1 VVVEKGKTLR
11 VAWLA
16 NSPGPNQTDFF
27 DSLSKEVGI
36 DLRVLYCAKRNSK
49 WRGTDSN
56 CDGHN
61 ANFMWNLNPRP
72 EKNVHLHF
80 NPEAIFEV
88 IEGNF
93 DMFVVSGGYS
103 FPTSI
108 MTMIAL
114 ALIKRRWLFWGEMI
128 NRNPSFKTTIVKK
141 PLVYP
146 LLRRAEAILTMGEK
160 GEESYKTIGIGKKN
174 IFQMPYSCNLDEY
187 LKVNRDIGKK
197 RNHRRLSII
206 VTARLIE
213 LKRVGLAIEG
223 FVSLADKYKE
233 WDLKICGDGP
243 LRKKLEEKIPREYRN
258 RVQFLGFV
266 TKENQPDMY
275 SESDIFLL
283 TSRQDG
289 WGMVIPEAMATGLP
303 VICTSAV
310 ESAKEMLVNRD
321 CGILIEPENKQ
332 LLTDALESLMK
343 EDEIRKKMSLNARK
357 KAVEYSSEKIAH
369 RCANILREVQSRR

>member
-1 VVVEKGKTLR
+1 
-11 VAWLA
+11 
-16 NSPGPNQTDFF
+16 
-27 DSLSKEVGI
+27 
-36 DLRVLYCAKRNSK
+36 
-49 WRGTDSN
+49 
-56 CDGHN
+56 
-61 ANFMWNLNPRP
+61 
-72 EKNVHLHF
+72 
-80 NPEAIFEV
+80 
-88 IEGNF
+88 
-93 DMFVVSGGYS
+93 
-103 FPTSI
+103 
-108 MTMIAL
+108 
-114 ALIKRRWLFWGEMI
+114 
-128 NRNPSFKTTIVKK
+128 
-141 PLVYP
+141 
-146 LLRRAEAILTMGEK
+146 
-160 GEESYKTIGIGKKN
+160 
-174 IFQMPYSCNLDEY
+174 
-187 LKVNRDIGKK
+187 
-197 RNHRRLSII
+197 
-206 VTARLIE
+206 
-213 LKRVGLAIEG
+213 
-223 FVSLADKYKE
+223 
-233 WDLKICGDGP
+233 LKICGDGP